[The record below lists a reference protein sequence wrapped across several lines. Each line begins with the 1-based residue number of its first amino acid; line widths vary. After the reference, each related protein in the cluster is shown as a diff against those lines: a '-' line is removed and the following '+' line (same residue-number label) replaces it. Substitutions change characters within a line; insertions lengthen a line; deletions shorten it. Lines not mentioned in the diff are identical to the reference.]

1 MEKLDTEERHE
12 ATTEH
17 HPHINADEWTGAL
30 HTGGYNISPFLLFRK
45 KLQTSLL

>member
-17 HPHINADEWTGAL
+17 HTHINADELMGAL
-30 HTGGYNISPFLLFRK
+30 HTGGHNISPFYYSEKTFCK
-45 KLQTSLL
+45 SSA